1 MIVSNLEVPYYA
13 VIFTSVLKDIEIS
26 SYYKTAKRMEEI
38 AKEQQGFLG
47 IDSSRTDIGITISYW
62 KTLNDIINWKNN
74 LEHKEA
80 QIKGREEWYSK
91 YQIRICK
98 VEREYGFEDL

>member
-13 VIFTSVLKDIEIS
+13 VIFTSVLKNIEIT
-26 SYYKTAKRMEEI
+26 SYSKTANRMEEL

-74 LEHKEA
+74 LEHKEV
-80 QIKGREEWYSK
+80 QIKGREEWYNK